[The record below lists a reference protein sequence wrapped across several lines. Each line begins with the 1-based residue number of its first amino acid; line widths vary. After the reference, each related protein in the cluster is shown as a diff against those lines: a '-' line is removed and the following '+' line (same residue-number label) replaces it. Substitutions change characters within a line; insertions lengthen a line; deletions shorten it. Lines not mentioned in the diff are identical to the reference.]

1 MDLNKVMLVGN
12 LGRDPEVKY
21 LPSGDAVCDFSIA
34 VNRSYKDRQGETQKE
49 TAWVRITAFTKL
61 AEFCSNFLK
70 KGKAVYV
77 EGRLRERSWET
88 QQGEKRTVLEV
99 VAERIQFA
107 YPKSMEGG
115 GEGAAPE
122 APRPAMASAQPA
134 ASGAPQGAGAP
145 VEGAATE
152 DDLPF

>member
-34 VNRSYKDRQGETQKE
+34 VNRTYKDRQGETQKE
-49 TAWVRITAFTKL
+49 TTWVRITAFGKQ

-88 QQGEKRTVLEV
+88 PQGEKRSIVEV
-99 VAERIQFA
+99 VADRIQFA
-107 YPKSMEGG
+107 YPKSLEGG
-115 GEGAAPE
+115 GEGGAYE
-122 APRPAMASAQPA
+122 GGRPAVASAPP
-134 ASGAPQGAGAP
+134 ASGSPQGASAP